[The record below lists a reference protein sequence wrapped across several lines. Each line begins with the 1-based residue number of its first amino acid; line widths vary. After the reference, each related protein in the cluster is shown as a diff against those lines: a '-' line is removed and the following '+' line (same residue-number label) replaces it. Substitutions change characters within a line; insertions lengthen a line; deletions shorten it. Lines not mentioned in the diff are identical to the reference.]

1 MYYLYKISL
10 TRDKKFKISRHK
22 IYYSNSDSF
31 WYEENEELKKTR
43 WGYCKSGHINSRD
56 FVSHFKNASVSDP
69 ELWIVSEK
77 ENFKIPDEENTE
89 NEISIFF
96 LTKELENINKNIEY
110 TENSLS
116 YYRERQKELAE
127 KIKNLPNEYS
137 NFQIQFPLQFV

>member
-1 MYYLYKISL
+1 MEKTMYCLYKISL
-10 TRDKKFKISRHK
+10 TRDKKFKISKHK

-31 WYEENEELKKTR
+31 WYEENGELRKTQ

-96 LTKELENINKNIEY
+96 LTKELENINKSIEY

-127 KIKNLPNEYS
+127 KIKNLLNKQS
-137 NFQIQFPLQFV
+137 

>member
-31 WYEENEELKKTR
+31 WYEENEDLRKTQ

-77 ENFKIPDEENTE
+77 ENFEIPDKENTE
-89 NEISIFF
+89 REIELFF
-96 LTKELENINKNIEY
+96 LTEELKIVNKYIECAENF
-110 TENSLS
+110 LS
-116 YYRERQKELAE
+116 SQRERQEKLAG
-127 KIKNLPNEYS
+127 KIKNLLS
-137 NFQIQFPLQFV
+137 NS